1 MAFVQTI
8 EREARP
14 RVFLIWR
21 GRMHDVQMFVTPIS
35 EQHSPS
41 LTVSKQSLAI

>member
-1 MAFVQTI
+1 MAFIEAV

-14 RVFLIWR
+14 RVFLLWCR
-21 GRMHDVQMFVTPIS
+21 RMHDVQMLLTPIS

-41 LTVSKQSLAI
+41 LTVSKQSLSI